1 MRRTTALVSLLLA
14 ASACAAQDRSP
25 ALDAIREDDLLADL
39 IALSSD
45 AMRGREAGT
54 RDELGAGVWLAKRA
68 AAAGLEPAGD
78 DGTFFQFWPIQR
90 TRVSTASTFTVGGT
104 PLPYLDGVFV
114 VQPVDADVSG
124 TVRWIGDAAP
134 GAAGSAA
141 GAVLVADVLPPPEV
155 PDDSVSLWGYRY
167 TLGAIRARAGALA
180 EMRPAAII
188 LVSDSVAETQ
198 IGFVGQRSFARG
210 QYAIDRPETPDGP
223 PTLWVSH
230 RYRDRLRAANGQRFT
245 AHIQVERFTYP
256 SVNVVAQ
263 VPGRDPALEGEYVLF
278 SGHID
283 HDGIIVP
290 VDGDSIWNGADD
302 NGSVDVALLAIGR
315 AFVQRPGRR
324 SVLFVWHGAEEKG
337 LLGSRWF
344 AAHPTVPL
352 DSIVAVLN
360 GDMIGRNAP
369 DQAALLGAQPPHLN
383 SPELVAWALEANDS
397 LTHFTVDTLW
407 DRPSHPEH
415 WYFRSDHLSY
425 ARLGVPAIFFSTLLH
440 ADYHTPRDEADLIDY
455 SKLTRMTQWMYA
467 TGWRVATADHRPGV
481 LEEFHL
487 ER

>member
-1 MRRTTALVSLLLA
+1 MRRALAVVTLLLA
-14 ASACAAQDRSP
+14 ASACSVQEAPP
-25 ALDAIREDDLLADL
+25 AVEAIHEADL
-39 IALSSD
+39 RADLMTLAAD
-45 AMRGREAGT
+45 TMRGREAGT
-54 RDELGAGVWLAKRA
+54 RDELRAAAWLAQRA

-90 TRVSTASTFTVGGT
+90 TRVSATSTFSLGGA

-114 VQPVDADVSG
+114 VQPVDADVSAP
-124 TVRWIGDAAP
+124 VRWIGSAAP

-141 GAVLVADVLPPPEV
+141 GAVLVADLLPPPTV

-167 TLGAIRARAGALA
+167 TLGAIRARARALTA
-180 EMRPAAII
+180 MRPAAIV
-188 LVSDSVAETQ
+188 LVADSVAEQQ
-198 IGFVGQRSFARG
+198 IGFVGMRSFARG
-210 QYAIDRPETPDGP
+210 QYTLEPPDAPDGP
-223 PTLWVSH
+223 PILWVSR
-230 RYRDRLRAANGQRFT
+230 RYRDRLRAAGGRRFT
-245 AHIQVERFTYP
+245 AHIRAERFTYP
-256 SVNVVAQ
+256 SVNVVARA
-263 VPGRDPALEGEYVLF
+263 PGRDLRGEYVLF
-278 SGHID
+278 SGHTD

-324 SVLFVWHGAEEKG
+324 SALFVWHGAEEKG

-369 DQAALLGAQPPHLN
+369 GQAALLGVQPPHVN
-383 SPELVAWALEANDS
+383 SPELVAWALEANDD

-407 DRPSHPEH
+407 DRPSHPEG
-415 WYFRSDHLSY
+415 WYFRSDHASY
-425 ARLGVPAIFFSTLLH
+425 ARVGVPSIFFSTLLH
-440 ADYHTPRDEADLIDY
+440 PDYHTPRDGPDQIDY
-455 SKLTRMTQWMYA
+455 PKLTRMTQWMYA
-467 TGWRVATADHRPGV
+467 TGWRVATADHRPAVVEG
-481 LEEFHL
+481 FKL